1 MADRIDA
8 EGRIKYGEG
17 TADAGEQETPQ
28 AANPTVM
35 EKADHKA
42 VKAQRRPSDQ
52 RTAVIEDA

>member
-17 TADAGEQETPQ
+17 TADTSEQETPQ

-35 EKADHKA
+35 EKADHK
-42 VKAQRRPSDQ
+42 RESEP
-52 RTAVIEDA
+52 